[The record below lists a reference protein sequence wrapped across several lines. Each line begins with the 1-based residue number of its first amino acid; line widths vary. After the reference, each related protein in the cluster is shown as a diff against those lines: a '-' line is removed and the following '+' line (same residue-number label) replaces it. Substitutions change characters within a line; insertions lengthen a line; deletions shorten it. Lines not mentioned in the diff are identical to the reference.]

1 VSRRSSGLQK
11 KAGASHTHSLASP
24 PVFQAL
30 RRSCMSRLL
39 RGCIV
44 GEGRRSRRPGGG
56 RQPLCPPIPPKC
68 LYLVVPDRRTPMPRL
83 YHVAYAIPTFSR
95 NGTPSAPSAMPASS
109 YRRTRARES
118 CSSSRSTVHTT
129 TPDASP
135 NSRAPNRS
143 AGHPQ
148 SVRACVR
155 QTCVRMRGL
164 VPGPQLTTFHV
175 SSAHKHLATLV
186 SRTQNLAISATGMRT
201 SSSCRCS

>member
-1 VSRRSSGLQK
+1 MSVAAELWTAKKGWSKSHAQLGIATSLPGLEEVQHVARTNRRHSRGRPTEPTRGV
-11 KAGASHTHSLASP
+11 GAANPWH
-24 PVFQAL
+24 
-30 RRSCMSRLL
+30 
-39 RGCIV
+39 
-44 GEGRRSRRPGGG
+44 
-56 RQPLCPPIPPKC
+56 PPKMPG
-68 LYLVVPDRRTPMPRL
+68 VPDRRTPMPRCPMPYL
-83 YHVAYAIPTFSR
+83 
-95 NGTPSAPSAMPASS
+95 PSHAMALQVLQVQCRPAH
-109 YRRTRARES
+109 TGARARAKAVVG
-118 CSSSRSTVHTT
+118 RAPQSTRPHH

-175 SSAHKHLATLV
+175 SSAHKHLTTLV